1 MKKHLVNIVNILL
14 IVCIISAVAFV
25 LIKSTKKSNNKTE
38 TVSSS
43 VNNNSATFDTA
54 LSNKKFVV
62 GVVRHINNEDT
73 LNCYNGFVEE
83 LKTLGCV
90 DNIEIIN
97 ILEEDE
103 NKCEDEINKLVEKG
117 VDLIYTIGP
126 FASKTAAKLTSSIP
140 IVFAAVDDPEE
151 IGLVSSNEVP
161 GANITGVSSYTPCF
175 EQIDIIKILIPKAK
189 EIAAI
194 YSQTDESSVMQTIIA
209 QKEAESAEVN
219 LKLTKYPVDDSSDI
233 YSQLESIYKDGTDV
247 IYVPIDKLIKDNLS
261 AITEFSLEN
270 SIPVICG
277 DEAMLKNDCFATC
290 IINYTSIGEKSADIA
305 YAVLYMNEPP
315 ASIPVIYKYDCYNY
329 INKEVMNKLKINLTD
344 EAKSLVKIRSYA
356 D

>member
-1 MKKHLVNIVNILL
+1 MKKHIVNIVNILL
-14 IVCIISAVAFV
+14 ILCIVSAVAFV
-25 LIKSTKKSNNKTE
+25 LIKSTKNSGKTAE
-38 TVSSS
+38 TILPS
-43 VNNNSATFDTA
+43 VNDHAATFDTA
-54 LSNKKFVV
+54 QLTKKLVI
-62 GVVRHINNEDT
+62 GAVRHTNNEDT

-83 LKTLGCV
+83 LKSLGCI
-90 DNIEIIN
+90 DDIEIIN

-103 NKCEDEINKLVEKG
+103 KKCEDEIKGLVDKG

-126 FASKTAAKLTSSIP
+126 FASETASKLTSEIP

-175 EQIDIIKILIPKAK
+175 EQIDIIKTLLPKAEK
-189 EIAAI
+189 IAAI
-194 YSQTDESSVMQTIIA
+194 YSQTDAASVMQVIIA
-209 QKEAESAEVN
+209 QKEAKSTEVN
-219 LKLTKYPVDDSSDI
+219 LKFEKYPVDDSSDI
-233 YSQLESIYKDGTDV
+233 YSQLESIYKDGADV
-247 IYVPIDKLIKDNLS
+247 IYVPIDKLIKDNLE

-290 IINYTSIGEKSADIA
+290 VINYKSIGEKSADSA
-305 YAVLYMNEPP
+305 YAILYMNESPE
-315 ASIPVIYKYDCYNY
+315 SIPVIYKYDCYNY
-329 INKEVMNKLKINLTD
+329 INKEVMDKLKINLSE
-344 EAKSLVKIRSYA
+344 EAKAIVKIKSYS